1 MPTQFCLLIQVAWS
15 LVSKAADKSS
25 RTKMEN
31 GWTMSIYQL
40 DMDINTARFLS
51 LLVKALV
58 YILLLRRV
66 HNKNEWVILVIGS
79 R

>member
-1 MPTQFCLLIQVAWS
+1 M
-15 LVSKAADKSS
+15 K
-25 RTKMEN
+25 R
-31 GWTMSIYQL
+31 TMSIYQL
-40 DMDINTARFLS
+40 DMDIDTARFLS

-79 R
+79 T